1 MAAESILP
9 AGPTT
14 TAAAGR
20 YVTFYLGHES
30 YGVPVLKVREIIRI
44 LEITP
49 VPNTPRFIKGV
60 ANLRGKVIPVIDL
73 RIRFALGDAAIN
85 ERTCIVVMQVTLPS
99 GNENQMGFIVD
110 AVAEVVALNAGDIEP
125 RPDFGAALDTRF
137 IMGMAK
143 VNKTV
148 VTTLLDIDK
157 VVDAETVARVATLAP
172 MA

>member
-1 MAAESILP
+1 MAVESTLL
-9 AGPTT
+9 AGPP
-14 TAAAGR
+14 ASAGR
-20 YVTFYLGHES
+20 YVTFYLGREL

-49 VPNTPRFIKGV
+49 VPNTPSFIKGV
-60 ANLRGKVIPVIDL
+60 ANLRGRVIPVIDL
-73 RIRFALGDAAIN
+73 RIQFALGDAAIN

-110 AVAEVVALNAGDIEP
+110 AVAEVVNLNAGDIEP

-143 VNKTV
+143 VNKSM

-157 VVDAETVARVATLAP
+157 VVDVETVGRIVTATPPA
-172 MA
+172 